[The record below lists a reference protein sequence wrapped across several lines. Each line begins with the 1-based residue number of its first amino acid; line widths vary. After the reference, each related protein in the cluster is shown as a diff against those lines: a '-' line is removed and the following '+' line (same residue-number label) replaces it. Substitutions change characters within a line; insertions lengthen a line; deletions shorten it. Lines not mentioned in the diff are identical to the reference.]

1 MIWRASAA
9 LPPYEIDK
17 GQLGSSAAISSNTG
31 FKLEAAKMTKGF
43 GADARTPKADA
54 RTHPAPKPKILRR
67 FNFITTRYCRPQR
80 QAQGK
85 NASCR

>member
-1 MIWRASAA
+1 
-9 LPPYEIDK
+9 
-17 GQLGSSAAISSNTG
+17 
-31 FKLEAAKMTKGF
+31 MTKGF